1 MNICTKVRESTHL
14 NTITMISRVSSHNL
28 FPTMQLIWNYSNC
41 IWMCICICI
50 YICIC
55 ICNCIYICIWTFVLD
70 FVCACICILH
80 ILEWSGGRG
89 APIIPIDVLHKL
101 QKRFTVSFPPAFSIS
116 PNTPVSQPRKTNNF
130 KKKKIMIQVQV
141 LYKYIYKYYI
151 NTSTKT

>member
-28 FPTMQLIWNYSNC
+28 FPTMQFIWNYSICISNC

-89 APIIPIDVLHKL
+89 RLSSPLM
-101 QKRFTVSFPPAFSIS
+101 FSI
-116 PNTPVSQPRKTNNF
+116 NF
-130 KKKKIMIQVQV
+130 KSV
-141 LYKYIYKYYI
+141 LQFPSRPRFQFLQTLQSASLAKQIISRRK
-151 NTSTKT
+151 NHDTSTSTI